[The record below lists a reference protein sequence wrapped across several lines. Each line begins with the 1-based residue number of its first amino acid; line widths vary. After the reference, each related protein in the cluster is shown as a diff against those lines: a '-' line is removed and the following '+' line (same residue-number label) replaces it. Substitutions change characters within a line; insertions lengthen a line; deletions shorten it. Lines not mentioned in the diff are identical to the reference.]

1 MSAAVTVAAV
11 VAATVAAVVAATG
24 VAAGMEAGTT
34 EGVAVAGTEAITDTG
49 TVAGTMERVAVAATG
64 TEAIATTGVAA
75 GSKAVAGTEGQADTE
90 GGAGMEEGAGTEEGA
105 GMEEATVGG
114 DATEMT
120 PTILRR
126 GVGSTPTWDSSSPL
140 LLLRLSW
147 LPLSVSSWV
156 PVSSQFSLLELSSL
170 PVSSLSEVVVVVV
183 EVVSSCKS
191 ERRWCR
197 LWMEVATGP
206 GDVAVRERAGGA
218 ISSPLHAS
226 TLARFSCT
234 TCQIVVNK

>member
-24 VAAGMEAGTT
+24 MAAGMEAGTT

-49 TVAGTMERVAVAATG
+49 TAAGTMERVAVAATG

-75 GSKAVAGTEGQADTE
+75 GSKAVAGTEG
-90 GGAGMEEGAGTEEGA
+90 GAGTEG
-105 GMEEATVGG
+105 ATVGG

-120 PTILRR
+120 PTILHR

-140 LLLRLSW
+140 LLLQLSW
-147 LPLSVSSWV
+147 PPLLVSSWV

-170 PVSSLSEVVVVVV
+170 PVSSLSEVV

-191 ERRWCR
+191 EWRWCR
-197 LWMEVATGP
+197 LWTEV
-206 GDVAVRERAGGA
+206 AGGA
-218 ISSPLHAS
+218 ISSPLRAS
-226 TLARFSCT
+226 TRSVFLYYMSDSC
-234 TCQIVVNK
+234 